1 MAGNPRKQGAEQYYT
16 IDSVAKH
23 FTDILIGIVGKD
35 HTFLEPTAG
44 GGSFLR
50 ALQEAEVKEI
60 LAYDIEPR
68 HPDVVQADFL
78 SLNLDKQHLIAVGNP
93 PFGRACA
100 LAIKTFNKCAES
112 CDVIAFIIPPSFRKP
127 SIEDRLHP
135 EFVRVYTEQCPEVSF
150 QTPEGVVYEMGRLRT
165 EFQIWQRVKGETRPK
180 RQSYRSDKFK
190 FVKKDE
196 NPDLAFR
203 THGDGAGRILKGL
216 DYNPRT
222 TAFIKL
228 IDERA
233 KEALQKA
240 DYSYWMEATSHIPC
254 IAPAEISLSVDEWYN
269 NNPI

>member
-16 IDSVAKH
+16 VNNVAKH
-23 FTDILIGIVGKD
+23 FTDIMIEKYGANR
-35 HTFLEPTAG
+35 TYLEPTAG
-44 GGSFLR
+44 GGSFIE
-50 ALQEAEVKEI
+50 ALKQNGVSDI
-60 LAYDIEPR
+60 IAYDIEPN

-78 SLNLDKQHLIAVGNP
+78 NLDLKKSNLIALGNP

-100 LAIKTFNKCAES
+100 LAVKTFNKCAES
-112 CDVIAFIIPPSFRKP
+112 CDVIGFIIPPSFRKP
-127 SIEDRLHP
+127 SIEDKLHP
-135 EFVRVYTEQCPEVSF
+135 EFFRVYTEKCPDVSF
-150 QTPEGVVYEMGRLRT
+150 ETPEGVVYEMGRLRT
-165 EFQIWQRVKGETRPK
+165 EFQIWERKKGNTRPK

-203 THGDGAGRILKGL
+203 THGDGAGRILQGL

-228 IDERA
+228 IDPKA
-233 KEALQKA
+233 KEAIRKA

-254 IAPAEISLSVDEWYN
+254 IAPAEISLSVDEWYEKN
-269 NNPI
+269 S